1 MLGAFLAPQKRAAT
15 LRQNGSDRNIE
26 YVPPHSPQ
34 KNTLRPAM
42 LAGVFGSMFV
52 MTTCSFTFEIVMPI
66 GVVGFLRRICTTSI
80 FAPAY
85 LQGFG
90 LKGSR

>member
-1 MLGAFLAPQKRAAT
+1 
-15 LRQNGSDRNIE
+15 
-26 YVPPHSPQ
+26 
-34 KNTLRPAM
+34 M